1 MLYIASLP
9 AQQEEHGLR
18 RIRTGVVGF
27 GLAGRVFHAPFVQ
40 AVPALELAAI
50 VQRTGD
56 SAKEAF
62 PHAAQVR
69 SFEALLASDV
79 ELVVLGTPTPSHYAL
94 TKQALEAGKHVV
106 CDKPMT
112 LTSAQA
118 EEMESLAAQKGVL
131 LFPFHNRR
139 WDGDFKTMRALIE
152 SGKLGRIVSL
162 DTRFDRYR
170 PDPKPGVWREEE
182 EGGGLLY
189 DIGPH
194 LIDQALTLFG
204 TPFRLW
210 ANLRSDRDRGSV
222 PDGVD
227 INLFFHGPEGRDVLV
242 RLGTTT
248 LTADPAARFRLHGTC
263 GSYVKHGLDP
273 QELTLVGGAHVPP
286 VGSSEP
292 WLPEPEAMWGTLT
305 IAPDPSTPAHLERSQ
320 LQTIPG
326 DYRDYYLN
334 VAAAILGE
342 TEPIVTPRAAVRTAR
357 VIELA
362 TESSRTGNSI
372 NIDAAG
378 W

>member
-1 MLYIASLP
+1 M
-9 AQQEEHGLR
+9 R

-56 SAKEAF
+56 SAKQAY
-62 PHAAQVR
+62 PDAAQVR
-69 SFEALLASDV
+69 SYEDLLASDV
-79 ELVVLGTPTPSHYAL
+79 ELVVLGTPTPTHYAL
-94 TKQALEAGKHVV
+94 SKQALEAGKHVV

-112 LTSAQA
+112 ITVAQA
-118 EEMESLAAQKGVL
+118 EELESLAAQKGVL

-139 WDGDFKTMRALIE
+139 WDGDFKTLRELIG
-152 SGKLGRIVSL
+152 SGRLGRIVSL
-162 DTRFDRYR
+162 DSRFDRYR
-170 PDPKPGVWREEE
+170 PEPKPGAWREEE

-210 ANLRSDRDRGSV
+210 ASLRGDRDKGSV

-227 INLFFHGPEGRDVLV
+227 IHLTFHGPEGRDLLV
-242 RLGTTT
+242 RLGTTS
-248 LTADPAARFRLHGTC
+248 LAADPAPRYRLHGTR
-263 GSYVKHGLDP
+263 GSYVKYGLDP
-273 QELTLVGGAHVPP
+273 QEPTLVAGGHVPP
-286 VGSSEP
+286 VGSTEA
-292 WLPEPEAMWGTLT
+292 WLPEPESMWGTLT
-305 IAPDPSTPAHLERSQ
+305 IAPDPATPAQMERSQ

-326 DYRDYYLN
+326 DYRDYYSN

-342 TEPIVTPRAAVRTAR
+342 AEPILTPRAGVRTAR

-362 TESSRTGNSI
+362 TESSRKGCSI
-372 NIDAAG
+372 DIDAAG